1 MLLRAYLRLTIFVL
15 NGMTSTSPRSFH
27 PAFPQSTES
36 PFMRI
41 RACTSVVALLIAIG
55 ILPTTGCGGPGHNR
69 TEVSGLVTLNGK
81 PMPAGMAI
89 KFTPQEAG
97 LPVAEGWTNSDSTY
111 VVYAEPGKIGLN
123 PGTYTVSVELPQADE
138 PGPYSGPP
146 ELANIKIPKSF
157 QTGSS
162 TLTFSVPS
170 GGTTLDIQMTG
181 K

>member
-1 MLLRAYLRLTIFVL
+1 MRLRAALCKEQCSNCSSNQVTSLPRPAHCLDKT
-15 NGMTSTSPRSFH
+15 MTQFRS
-27 PAFPQSTES
+27 S
-36 PFMRI
+36 
-41 RACTSVVALLIAIG
+41 CTALLLLAAC
-55 ILPTTGCGGPGHNR
+55 LLSTAGCGGPGHDR

-81 PMPAGMAI
+81 PLPSGLTV
-89 KFTPQEAG
+89 KFTPQEEG
-97 LPVAEGWTNSDSTY
+97 LPVASGWTNPDSTY
-111 VVYAEPGKIGLN
+111 AVYAEPGKIGLN
-123 PGTYTVSVELPQADE
+123 PGTYTVSVELPFADE

-162 TLTFSVPS
+162 TLMFSVPG